1 MHNSPPRRTVHVK
14 GPVAVF
20 LIGLRI
26 NRWYRPDAWFPALAA
41 MGPMLAELYADP
53 ASGFLGHRT
62 TLTAGGPMLVQY
74 WRTAEDV
81 NRYARADDHRHRPA
95 WSAFYARARKAP
107 GAVGLW
113 HELYD
118 VAPGAAHATYVDMPV
133 LGLDHAIPQVPSGSP
148 STSSHRPTS
157 RSFT

>member
-1 MHNSPPRRTVHVK
+1 MSTRPGRHTVTPE
-14 GPVAVF
+14 GALAVF

-26 NRWYRPDAWFPALAA
+26 NRWHRPDAWVPALAA

-62 TLTAGGPMLVQY
+62 TLAAGGPLLVQY
-74 WRTAEDV
+74 WRTGEDV
-81 NRYARADDHRHRPA
+81 QRYARAHDQRHRPA
-95 WSAFYARARKAP
+95 WSAFYARARKSP
-107 GAVGLW
+107 GAVGIW

-133 LGLDHAIPQVPSGSP
+133 LGLGKATTPPTLR
-148 STSSHRPTS
+148 STT
-157 RSFT
+157 